1 MSRKTILKRRTYRS
15 QRGALGTLLF
25 LAGIFIL
32 LLFAIIAVDIS
43 HFVSA
48 NAELQCAADAAALMG
63 AYDLQW
69 NSTGA
74 NTSAADADARF
85 MVQNSIADHYRPSGI
100 SIPSASVNVAF
111 SSRNGGTNNAITVTL
126 NPPMAS
132 MFAPFIGNLSTLVG
146 VSATAQQVPIL
157 TAPAPPWFLNT
168 SVQGGPSAP
177 APLPSPSPAPP
188 TTFPSNAYVTFT
200 DSTKS
205 NPSNPS
211 DSKSIAVKLT
221 PPILPTYW
229 VDLGISNLSTAKP
242 NPVGVKQILQ
252 CRGYCDSGGCN
263 TVNPVIVNGSQINA
277 NHGSY
282 NSNVSRPWEPSENQP
297 LWTNGDVVVLPV
309 TTGADPSPVTS
320 IYLVKLTGPFVPN
333 SWQNGQGVFGEM
345 QVQFVGHAENI
356 PGVVVM
362 DPSTGNNFTNVG
374 ATVAVLVK

>member
-1 MSRKTILKRRTYRS
+1 MSRRTHLKRRIYRS

-25 LAGIFIL
+25 LFGIFIL

-48 NAELQCAADAAALMG
+48 NAELQSAADAAALMG

-69 NSTGA
+69 TSTGTDTA
-74 NTSAADADARF
+74 AADADAKF
-85 MVQNSIADHYRPSGI
+85 MVQNSIADHYRPTGI
-100 SIPSASVNVAF
+100 SIPTASVNVAF

-126 NPPMAS
+126 NPPMVS

-157 TAPAPPWFLNT
+157 TAPAPPWYLNT
-168 SVQGGPSAP
+168 SDQGGPQSP
-177 APLPSPSPAPP
+177 SPLPSPAPAPP
-188 TTFPSNAYVTFT
+188 TTFPSNAYLTFA
-200 DSTKS
+200 DPTKNGVG
-205 NPSNPS
+205 NPH
-211 DSKSIAVKLT
+211 KA

-229 VDLGISNLSTAKP
+229 VDLGLSDLSTAQP
-242 NPVGVKQILQ
+242 NPVGVKQVLQ
-252 CRGYCDSGGCN
+252 CRGYCDTSGCN
-263 TVNPVIVNGSQINA
+263 TVNPVVVNGSQMVA

-282 NSNVSRPWEPSENQP
+282 NSAQSRPWSTNPAPSNQA

-309 TTGADPSPVTS
+309 TTGPDPSPVTS

-333 SWQNGQGVFGEM
+333 SWQNGQGVFGEL

>member
-1 MSRKTILKRRTYRS
+1 MSRKLIWKRRGYRS

-25 LAGIFIL
+25 LFGIFIL
-32 LLFAIIAVDIS
+32 LLFAIIAIDIS

-48 NAELQCAADAAALMG
+48 NAELQSAADAAALMG
-63 AYDLQW
+63 VYNLQW

-74 NTSAADADARF
+74 NTAAADADARF
-85 MVQNSIADHYRPSGI
+85 MAQNSFADRYSPGGLNIPSG
-100 SIPSASVNVAF
+100 SVSVSF
-111 SSRNGGTNNAITVTL
+111 SSLNGGTNNAVTVRI
-126 NPPMAS
+126 NPPMLN

-146 VSATAQQVPIL
+146 VSATAEQLPIQ

-177 APLPSPSPAPP
+177 APLPSPAPAPP
-188 TTFPSNAYVTFT
+188 TTFPTNAYVTFT

-205 NPSNPS
+205 SPS
-211 DSKSIAVKLT
+211 DPNDPKSIAVQLT

-229 VDLGISNLSTAKP
+229 VDMGISNLSSAQP
-242 NPVGVKQILQ
+242 NPVGVKKILQ
-252 CRGYCDSGGCN
+252 CRGYCDNGSCN
-263 TVNPVIVNGSQINA
+263 TVNPIVINGSQINA

-282 NSNVSRPWEPSENQP
+282 NSNNSRPWASDNQA

-309 TTGADPSPVTS
+309 TSGNDPSAVTS

-333 SWQNGQGVFGEM
+333 SWKNGQGVFGEM
-345 QVQFVGHAENI
+345 GIQFIGHAENI

-362 DPSTGNNFTNVG
+362 DPSTGSNFTNVG
-374 ATVAVLVK
+374 ATVGVLVK